1 MTSATS
7 AIYADSIS
15 LADSFERYLQDKGK
29 GRGGDAGNYR
39 RNAARELERFGRWA
53 AGDCGRTEW
62 TGITPEDADR
72 DPTFQDLDERVFRAY
87 ARYLG
92 SDRALKQN
100 TIHTYYHYISAW
112 CGWCA
117 NEGYLRGHYARRA
130 SAMAPLPEDDGR
142 KPGDQQ
148 IWTSEQ
154 RHTLTRHVDD
164 QVHDAIETYRA
175 LSDDADSLDR
185 QRARYRILKAARDR
199 ALVFVIAYTAVRV
212 GEILR
217 DPNDPRRRGVQWGEI
232 SLDDGSMDIYRKK
245 QQWDV
250 ASLPGPVI
258 VPLRSYRRLMDPPT
272 VQWPVFPTFDQ
283 RTLAT
288 LVQDGSDAMGGQR
301 DEYPRDFL
309 LALDENI
316 HPPSITTDGARSILQ
331 RLSDL
336 AGVDIEHPKHD
347 YLAPHGGRRGM
358 GEILVRSFGYTV
370 AARYLD
376 NSEKM
381 IRKRYSHIEADELGE
396 LATEAI
402 NEIDSI

>member
-1 MTSATS
+1 MKSATS
-7 AIYADSIS
+7 ATHADSIS

-29 GRGGDAGNYR
+29 GRGGDGGNYR
-39 RNAARELERFGRWA
+39 RNAARELKRFAQWA
-53 AGDCGRTEW
+53 AGDRGRSEW
-62 TGITPEDADR
+62 TGIILEDVDR

-154 RHTLTRHVDD
+154 RHTLTRYVDD
-164 QVHDAIETYRA
+164 RVHDTIETYRA
-175 LSDDADSLDR
+175 LPEDVDPHDR
-185 QRARYRILKAARDR
+185 QRARYRILKTARDR

-217 DPNDPRRRGVQWGEI
+217 DPSDPRRRGVQWGEI
-232 SLDDGSMDIYRKK
+232 SLDDGSMDICRKK

-250 ASLPGPVI
+250 ASLPDPVI
-258 VPLRSYRRLMDPPT
+258 APLRSYRTLMDPPT

-288 LVQDGSDAMGGQR
+288 LVQDGSDTIEGQR
-301 DEYPRDFL
+301 DEYARDFL
-309 LALDENI
+309 LALDEHI

-331 RLSDL
+331 RLSDE
-336 AGVDIEHPKHD
+336 AEVDIEHPKHD
-347 YLAPHGGRRGM
+347 YLAPHGGRREM

-402 NEIDSI
+402 NEIASI